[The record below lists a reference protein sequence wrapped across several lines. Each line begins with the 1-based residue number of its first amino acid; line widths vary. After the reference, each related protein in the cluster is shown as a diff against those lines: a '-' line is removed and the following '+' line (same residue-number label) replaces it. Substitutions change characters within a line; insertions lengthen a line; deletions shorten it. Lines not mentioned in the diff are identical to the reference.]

1 MVERNETP
9 SPHEATAWRER
20 LYEIIFEADTPAGKT
35 FDVALL
41 IAIVLSVATVMLESV
56 ESVDSNYHAQLLVLE
71 WVFTLLFTVEYG
83 LRVLCVR
90 RPGAYVVSFFGVV
103 DLLAILPTY
112 LSYLLPGS
120 QSLLVIRTLR
130 LLRVFRVFKLARFL
144 SEATALRRALWA
156 SRAKVTVFLVTVL
169 ILVVILGS
177 AMYLI
182 ESGPGSGFTSIP
194 QRHVLGNRNHD
205 DSRIRRPCAHHR
217 TGQDV
222 GCGDHGARLQPDH
235 RADGNRL
242 RRNCAALEATAYNA
256 SMPQLSGRGARFGR
270 TALQVLWHALMSRVE
285 APSSLGCCNAD
296 RALGRH

>member
-71 WVFTLLFTVEYG
+71 WSFTLLFTVEYG
-83 LRVLCVR
+83 LRMLCVR
-90 RPGAYVVSFFGVV
+90 RPGAYAVSFFGVV

-120 QSLLVIRTLR
+120 QSLLVIRALR

-194 QRHVLGNRNHD
+194 QSMYWAIVTMTTVGYGDIAPTTVPGKMLAAVIMVLGYSLIIVPTGIVSAEIAQRSRQLPTTQVCPSCLAEGHD
-205 DSRIRRPCAHHR
+205 SDARHCKY
-217 TGQDV
+217 
-222 GCGDHGARLQPDH
+222 CG
-235 RADGNRL
+235 
-242 RRNCAALEATAYNA
+242 T
-256 SMPQLSGRGARFGR
+256 
-270 TALQVLWHALMSRVE
+270 
-285 APSSLGCCNAD
+285 SL
-296 RALGRH
+296 